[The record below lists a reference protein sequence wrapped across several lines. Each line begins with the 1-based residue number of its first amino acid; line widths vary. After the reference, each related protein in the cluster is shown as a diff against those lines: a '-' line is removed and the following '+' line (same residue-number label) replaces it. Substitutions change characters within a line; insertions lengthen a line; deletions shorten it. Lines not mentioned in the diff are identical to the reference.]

1 MPDIENFLVSNSM
14 LTGHVSEG
22 TITVEAISPK
32 TFMESAGTVLD
43 MQEMEQKFKDKICDD
58 YGETFSFDT
67 SSKALSFA
75 HKMIY
80 EVGPNS
86 RGKKD
91 KVWTF
96 QFMRGNNIVKCNVLT
111 MKVQNNKLASSAEL
125 LTVKR
130 ATLLAIKP
138 FNTAARIIFD
148 QKANIMLTPLAA
160 ATFGT
165 DSINKLSEI
174 IGLDEPDTICAIN
187 ASTCS
192 GGHLLDES
200 SGPIAVVAAINATL
214 GKEESLSKGIVS
226 KIVKQ
231 YAAVDKLSASDL
243 TKISSIAQY
252 ASGGVPSGFEYEKLM
267 DIYKEGRVAA
277 ITQVKLKKAQ
287 QTRDPKVNIPELEA
301 EQKK

>member
-1 MPDIENFLVSNSM
+1 MSDVENFVVNSSK
-14 LTGHVSEG
+14 LTGHVHEG
-22 TITVEAISPK
+22 IITVEAISPQ

-43 MQEMEQKFKDKICDD
+43 MKEMEGRFKDKICRD
-58 YGETFSFDT
+58 YDEPFGFDT
-67 SSKALSFA
+67 SSKALAFA

-96 QFMRGNNIVKCNVLT
+96 QFTDGKDVVRCNVLT

-138 FNTAARIIFD
+138 FNTAARIIFE
-148 QKANIMLTPLAA
+148 QKGNVMLTPLAA

-165 DSINKLSEI
+165 DSIKKLSEI
-174 IGLDEPDTICAIN
+174 INMGEADTICAIN

-200 SGPIAVVAAINATL
+200 VGPVAVVAAINATL

-287 QTRDPKVNIPELEA
+287 QTKDPKVNIADVEA
-301 EQKK
+301 DE